1 MRARGL
7 SAAALAA
14 ALAAPAVAGP
24 SAPDPTPTV
33 NVPAASGAFAVWPY
47 TTSDFHAGD
56 DPVNLVFLEADPR
69 AIRQEL
75 MKLDGNRGPGVP
87 FPCRWTDA
95 MGYEQAAWG
104 ASEGWVGGAVQLAC
118 LNDPAKPLGDPFR
131 FHVRLFRV
139 GPHTLGAAHFEI
151 LIGGTAEHEVLGWD
165 VARDLVALDMA
176 RAGAPMSG
184 ATPMFTPVDGAF
196 REIRQPVYAGLIGF
210 ALAERAAGRPQL
222 YGLLTRVLKLP
233 GAVPSANVPIPTEGV
248 AILFSPSFA
257 FAPVRSDVTTSLDV
271 PYSVDAPK
279 PICEPGLI
287 HIAGGPVHLEMRVQT
302 NPSGKYLR
310 TYTVNGMLAVT
321 PLIPAGDTVQAVVSE
336 VHRAMLTDRYGEI
349 RQETSQVLLGDPTQ
363 YRTTRFGAGQQD
375 FFSANESCGY

>member
-7 SAAALAA
+7 FAATLAA

-33 NVPAASGAFAVWPY
+33 NVPAAGGAFAVWPY

-56 DPVNLVFLEADPR
+56 DPVNLVFLNADPR

-75 MKLDGNRGPGVP
+75 MKLDGARGPAVP
-87 FPCRWTDA
+87 FACRWTDA

-104 ASEGWVGGAVQLAC
+104 APEGWVGGAVQLAC

-139 GPHTLGAAHFEI
+139 GPHTLGAAHFEV

-165 VARDLVALDMA
+165 VARDFVAFDMT
-176 RAGAPMSG
+176 RAGAPVNG
-184 ATPMFTPVDGAF
+184 AAPMFVPANGAF
-196 REIRQPVYAGLIGF
+196 RAIRQPVYAGL
-210 ALAERAAGRPQL
+210 AAAAGQSPVL
-222 YGLLTRVLKLP
+222 AYLLTQLLKLP
-233 GAVPSANVPIPTEGV
+233 LPAPAANVPIPTEGV
-248 AILFSPSFA
+248 AFLFAPSFEL
-257 FAPVRSDVTTSLDV
+257 APVHSDVTTSLDV
-271 PYSVDAPK
+271 PYAVDAPK
-279 PICEPGLI
+279 PICGPGFI

-310 TYTVNGMLAVT
+310 TYTVNGTLVVT
-321 PLIPAGDTVQAVVSE
+321 PLIPAGNTVQAVVSE

-349 RQETSQVLLGDPTQ
+349 RQETSQVLLGDPAQ

-375 FFSANESCGY
+375 FFSANESCGYQD